1 MPWVSDSIGASCRGA
16 GIVRPCRAEEV
27 PRTRSRGVAPGWHA
41 PRPWRVNLAEFSIG
55 ENCYGPIYETGS
67 STLSSQLPAMHNR
80 AESAYTVASP
90 LRRIAAEK
98 FREEPPLTSSVVETK
113 VNRNSPEYEKNT
125 RRLVDLVT
133 EIKNQEIA
141 IQQGG
146 GAKAIES
153 QHKKGRLTARERIA
167 KLIDPDTQFFELGIY
182 AAYEMYEEWGG
193 APGAGTVTG
202 LAKVCGRT
210 FMLIA
215 NDATVKAGAFFPITA
230 KKVIRAQNIAI
241 ENHIPTI
248 YLVDSAGV
256 FLPLQ
261 EDVFPDTDDFGRV
274 FRNNA
279 VMSAMGIS
287 QIAAIMGM
295 CVAGGGY
302 LPVMC
307 DHVLMTDGS
316 GLFLA
321 GPALVQAAI
330 GQKISAEEL
339 GGAAMHSA
347 ISGTVDFREPNEE
360 ACLTRIRSIIGK
372 WGYRRQS
379 PWDRR
384 KPVDPLL
391 PAEEM
396 YGIYDSSPAR
406 PYDMKEIL
414 ARVLDGSR
422 FDEYKA
428 EYGKTLVCGYGRIGG
443 FAVGIVANQKLHA
456 QATDHEG
463 HKRVEFGGVI
473 YTESAEKAARFI
485 MDCNQNL
492 IPLIFFHDV
501 NGFMVGRDAEWSGI
515 IKAGAKM
522 VNAVSN
528 SVVPKIT
535 VIVGGSF
542 GAGHYAMCGK
552 AYDPRFVF
560 AWPTARYAVM
570 SGDSAAGTLV
580 EIKVKQLER
589 SGTKLS
595 DEDKKELYESVKR
608 TYDEQTDPRYGAARL
623 WIDKII
629 DPIETRD
636 AIAQALEAAALNPDV
651 PEFKVGVLQT

>member
-1 MPWVSDSIGASCRGA
+1 MADRNQPS
-16 GIVRPCRAEEV
+16 E
-27 PRTRSRGVAPGWHA
+27 
-41 PRPWRVNLAEFSIG
+41 
-55 ENCYGPIYETGS
+55 S
-67 STLSSQLPAMHNR
+67 SATTTLLPSKVDPT
-80 AESAYTVASP
+80 SARFEANM
-90 LRRIAAEK
+90 RFMA
-98 FREEPPLTSSVVETK
+98 
-113 VNRNSPEYEKNT
+113 
-125 RRLVDLVT
+125 DLVSHVRN
-133 EIKNQEIA
+133 EEEKIRE
-141 IQQGG
+141 GG
-146 GAKAIES
+146 GPKAIES
-153 QHKKGRLTARERIA
+153 QHAKGRLTARERIQ
-167 KLIDPDTQFFELGIY
+167 LLVDPGSFFELGSY
-182 AAYEMYEEWGG
+182 AAFGMYEDWGG
-193 APGAGTVTG
+193 APSAGVITG
-202 LAKVCGRT
+202 LARIHTRLV
-210 FMLIA
+210 MIIA
-215 NDATVKAGAFFPITA
+215 NDATVKAGAFFPMTA

-241 ENHIPTI
+241 ENRIPTV

-279 VMSAMGIS
+279 VLSALGVP

-330 GQKISAEEL
+330 GQKYTAEEL
-339 GGAAMHSA
+339 GGAAMHAA
-347 ISGTVDFREPNEE
+347 ISGTVDYREPNDE
-360 ACLTRIRSIIGK
+360 ACLARIRTIVEK

-379 PWDRR
+379 PWDRK
-384 KPVDPLL
+384 KPEEPALA
-391 PAEEM
+391 AEEI

-406 PYDMKEIL
+406 PYDIKEIL
-414 ARVLDGSR
+414 ARIVDAGR
-422 FDEYKA
+422 FDEYKP
-428 EYGKTLVCGYGRIGG
+428 EYGKTLVCGYARIGG

-456 QATDHEG
+456 QQTDHEG
-463 HKRVEFGGVI
+463 HKRLEFGGVI

-492 IPLIFFHDV
+492 IPLVFFHDV

-560 AWPTARYAVM
+560 AWPSARYAVM
-570 SGDSAAGTLV
+570 SGDSAAGTLL
-580 EIKVKQLER
+580 EIKIKQLER
-589 SGTKLS
+589 TGKKLS
-595 DEDKKELYESVKR
+595 EEEKKALYDAVKA

-623 WIDKII
+623 WIDKIL
-629 DPIETRD
+629 DPIETRE
-636 AIAQALEAAALNPDV
+636 AVTQALEAAALNPDV

>member
-1 MPWVSDSIGASCRGA
+1 MADRNEVSQ
-16 GIVRPCRAEEV
+16 
-27 PRTRSRGVAPGWHA
+27 
-41 PRPWRVNLAEFSIG
+41 
-55 ENCYGPIYETGS
+55 S
-67 STLSSQLPAMHNR
+67 SAATSLLPSKVDAT
-80 AESAYTVASP
+80 SA
-90 LRRIAAEK
+90 K
-98 FREEPPLTSSVVETK
+98 FEANMRFMA
-113 VNRNSPEYEKNT
+113 
-125 RRLVDLVT
+125 DLVSQVRN
-133 EIKNQEIA
+133 EEEQIRE
-141 IQQGG
+141 GG

-153 QHKKGRLTARERIA
+153 QHAKGRLTARERIQR
-167 KLIDPDTQFFELGIY
+167 LIDPGTFFELGIY
-182 AAYEMYEEWGG
+182 AAYGMYEEWGG
-193 APGAGTVTG
+193 APAAGVITG
-202 LAKVCGRT
+202 LARIHTRLV
-210 FMLIA
+210 MIIA
-215 NDATVKAGAFFPITA
+215 NDATVKAGAFFPMTA
-230 KKVIRAQNIAI
+230 KKVIRAQNIAL
-241 ENHIPTI
+241 ENRVPTI

-279 VMSAMGIS
+279 VMSAQGIP

-330 GQKISAEEL
+330 GQKYSAEEL
-339 GGAAMHSA
+339 GGAAMHAA
-347 ISGTVDFREPNEE
+347 ISGTVDYREPDDE
-360 ACLTRIRSIIGK
+360 ACVARIRSLVEK

-379 PWDRR
+379 PWDRK
-384 KPVDPLL
+384 KPEDPSLT
-391 PAEEM
+391 AEEI
-396 YGIYDSSPAR
+396 YGIYDPSPAR

-414 ARVLDGSR
+414 ARIVDVGR

-428 EYGKTLVCGYGRIGG
+428 EYGKTLVCGYARIGG

-456 QATDHEG
+456 QQTDHEG

-492 IPLIFFHDV
+492 IPLVFFHDV

-542 GAGHYAMCGK
+542 GAGNYAMCGK

-560 AWPTARYAVM
+560 AWPTAKYAVM
-570 SGDSAAGTLV
+570 SGDSAAGTLL
-580 EIKVKQLER
+580 EIKIKQQER
-589 SGTKLS
+589 SGKKLS
-595 DEDKKELYESVKR
+595 EEEEKELYDSVKR
-608 TYDEQTDPRYGAARL
+608 TYDNQTDPRYGAARL

-629 DPIETRD
+629 DPVETRE
-636 AIAQALEAAALNPDV
+636 AIVYALEAAALNPDV

>member
-1 MPWVSDSIGASCRGA
+1 MKGPVC
-16 GIVRPCRAEEV
+16 V
-27 PRTRSRGVAPGWHA
+27 PPLR
-41 PRPWRVNLAEFSIG
+41 
-55 ENCYGPIYETGS
+55 C
-67 STLSSQLPAMHNR
+67 
-80 AESAYTVASP
+80 YTVISFYSSP
-90 LRRIAAEK
+90 MADRIESTA
-98 FREEPPLTSSVVETK
+98 PSTSSVLETR
-113 VNRNSPEYEKNT
+113 VDPTSPRFEANM
-125 RRLVDLVT
+125 RFLADLVSQVRN
-133 EIKNQEIA
+133 EEEKIRE
-141 IQQGG
+141 GG
-146 GAKAIES
+146 GTKAIES
-153 QHKKGRLTARERIA
+153 QHSKGRLTARERINLLLDA
-167 KLIDPDTQFFELGIY
+167 GSFFELGSY
-182 AAYEMYEEWGG
+182 VAYGMYEEWGG
-193 APGAGTVTG
+193 APAAGVITG
-202 LAKVCGRT
+202 LGRIHT
-210 FMLIA
+210 RLVMIIA
-215 NDATVKAGAFFPITA
+215 NDATVKAGAFFPMTS

-241 ENHIPTI
+241 ENRIPTM

-279 VMSAMGIS
+279 VMSAMGIP

-330 GQKISAEEL
+330 GQKVSAEEL
-339 GGAAMHSA
+339 GGAAMHA
-347 ISGTVDFREPNEE
+347 GISGTVDFREPNDE
-360 ACLTRIRSIIGK
+360 ACLARIRAIVEK

-384 KPVDPLL
+384 KPEEPALA
-391 PAEEM
+391 AEEI

-406 PYDMKEIL
+406 PYDMKEVI
-414 ARVLDGSR
+414 ARITDGSR
-422 FDEYKA
+422 FDEYKS
-428 EYGKTLVCGYGRIGG
+428 EYGKTLLCGYARIGG

-456 QATDHEG
+456 QQTDHEG
-463 HKRVEFGGVI
+463 RKRTEFGGVI

-492 IPLIFFHDV
+492 IPLIFLHDV

-570 SGDSAAGTLV
+570 SGDAAAGTLV
-580 EIKVKQLER
+580 EIKLKQLER
-589 SGTKLS
+589 SGKTLG

-629 DPIETRD
+629 DPVETRE
-636 AIAQALEAAALNPDV
+636 AIVQALEAASLNPDV

>member
-1 MPWVSDSIGASCRGA
+1 M
-16 GIVRPCRAEEV
+16 AE
-27 PRTRSRGVAPGWHA
+27 R
-41 PRPWRVNLAEFSIG
+41 
-55 ENCYGPIYETGS
+55 YES
-67 STLSSQLPAMHNR
+67 STPSS
-80 AESAYTVASP
+80 STVLETHVDATSP
-90 LRRIAAEK
+90 RFEANMRFLADMVSQVRNEEEK
-98 FREEPPLTSSVVETK
+98 IRE
-113 VNRNSPEYEKNT
+113 
-125 RRLVDLVT
+125 
-133 EIKNQEIA
+133 
-141 IQQGG
+141 GG
-146 GAKAIES
+146 GPKAIEN
-153 QHKKGRLTARERIA
+153 QHSKGRLTARERIS
-167 KLIDPDTQFFELGIY
+167 LLVDTGTFFEIGSF
-182 AAYEMYEEWGG
+182 AAYGMYEEWGG
-193 APGAGTVTG
+193 APSAGVITG
-202 LAKVCGRT
+202 LARIHTRLV
-210 FMLIA
+210 MIIA
-215 NDATVKAGAFFPITA
+215 NDATVKAGAFFPMTS

-241 ENHIPTI
+241 ENRVPTM

-279 VMSAMGIS
+279 VMSAMGIP

-330 GQKISAEEL
+330 GQKVSAEEL

-347 ISGTVDFREPNEE
+347 ISGTVDFREPNDE
-360 ACLTRIRSIIGK
+360 ACLARIRAIVEK

-379 PWDRR
+379 PWDRK
-384 KPVDPLL
+384 KPEDPALA
-391 PAEEM
+391 AEEI
-396 YGIYDSSPAR
+396 YGIYDSSPGR
-406 PYDMKEIL
+406 PYDMKEIV
-414 ARVLDGSR
+414 ARIVDGSR
-422 FDEYKA
+422 FDEYKP
-428 EYGKTLVCGYGRIGG
+428 EYGKTVVCGYARIGG

-456 QATDHEG
+456 QAIDHEG
-463 HKRVEFGGVI
+463 HKRIEFGGVI

-552 AYDPRFVF
+552 AYDPRFLF

-570 SGDSAAGTLV
+570 SGDSAASVLV
-580 EIKVKQLER
+580 EIKLKQLER
-589 SGTKLS
+589 GGKTLS
-595 DEDKKELYESVKR
+595 EEEKKELYESTKR
-608 TYDEQTDPRYGAARL
+608 SYDEQTDPRYGAARL

-629 DPIETRD
+629 DPIETRE
-636 AIAQALEAAALNPDV
+636 AITQALEAASLNPDV
-651 PEFKVGVLQT
+651 AEFKVGVLQT

>member
-1 MPWVSDSIGASCRGA
+1 MPELS
-16 GIVRPCRAEEV
+16 
-27 PRTRSRGVAPGWHA
+27 
-41 PRPWRVNLAEFSIG
+41 NKLFSKLD
-55 ENCYGPIYETGS
+55 PT
-67 STLSSQLPAMHNR
+67 
-80 AESAYTVASP
+80 SA
-90 LRRIAAEK
+90 R
-98 FREEPPLTSSVVETK
+98 
-113 VNRNSPEYEKNT
+113 YEKNM
-125 RRLVDLVT
+125 RSMAGLVAAIRT
-133 EIKNQEIA
+133 EEEQISL
-141 IQQGG
+141 GG
-146 GAKAIES
+146 GEKAIES
-153 QHKKGRLTARERIA
+153 QHAKKRLTARERINL
-167 KLIDPDTQFFELGIY
+167 LIDRDTQFFELALY

-193 APGAGTVTG
+193 APSAGVVTG
-202 LAKVCGRT
+202 LGRIHGRL
-210 FMLIA
+210 FMIIA
-215 NDATVKAGAFFPITA
+215 NDATVKAGAFFPMTA
-230 KKVIRAQNIAI
+230 KKVLRAQNISI
-241 ENHIPTI
+241 ENRVPTV
-248 YLVDSAGV
+248 YLVDSSGV

-279 VMSAMGIS
+279 VMSAMGIP

-330 GQKISAEEL
+330 GQKVSAEEL

-347 ISGTVDFREPNEE
+347 ISGTVDFHEPNDE
-360 ACLTRIRSIIGK
+360 ACLTRIRSIIDK

-379 PWDRR
+379 IWDRK
-384 KPVDPLL
+384 KPEAPAYT
-391 PAEEM
+391 AEEI
-396 YGIYDSSPAR
+396 YGVYGTETAK
-406 PYDMKEIL
+406 PYDMMEII
-414 ARVLDGSR
+414 ARIVDGSR

-428 EYGKTLVCGYGRIGG
+428 EYGKTLICGYARIGG

-456 QATDHEG
+456 QQTDALG
-463 HKRVEFGGVI
+463 QKRMEFGGVI

-492 IPLIFFHDV
+492 IPLVFLHDV

-528 SVVPKIT
+528 SVVPKIS

-570 SGDSAAGTLV
+570 SGDSAASTLV
-580 EIKVKQLER
+580 EIKIKQLER
-589 SGTKLS
+589 SGKQLT
-595 DEDKKELYESVKR
+595 DEDKKELFESIKR
-608 TYDEQTDPRYGAARL
+608 TYDEQADPRYGAARL
-623 WIDKII
+623 WIDSII
-629 DPIETRD
+629 DPAKTREVLMT
-636 AIAQALEAAALNPDV
+636 ALEAVAMNP
-651 PEFKVGVLQT
+651 EVGRF

>member
-1 MPWVSDSIGASCRGA
+1 MVDRNQVSESTAA
-16 GIVRPCRAEEV
+16 
-27 PRTRSRGVAPGWHA
+27 
-41 PRPWRVNLAEFSIG
+41 
-55 ENCYGPIYETGS
+55 
-67 STLSSQLPAMHNR
+67 STLLPSKVDPT
-80 AESAYTVASP
+80 SARFEANM
-90 LRRIAAEK
+90 RFMA
-98 FREEPPLTSSVVETK
+98 
-113 VNRNSPEYEKNT
+113 
-125 RRLVDLVT
+125 DLVSQVRN
-133 EIKNQEIA
+133 EEEKIRE
-141 IQQGG
+141 GG
-146 GAKAIES
+146 GPKAIES
-153 QHKKGRLTARERIA
+153 QHAKGRLTARERIH
-167 KLIDPDTQFFELGIY
+167 LLVDPGSFFELGTY
-182 AAYEMYEEWGG
+182 AAFRMYEEWGG
-193 APGAGTVTG
+193 APSAGVITG
-202 LAKVCGRT
+202 LARIHTRLV
-210 FMLIA
+210 MIIA
-215 NDATVKAGAFFPITA
+215 NDATVKAGAFFPMTS

-241 ENHIPTI
+241 ENRVPTI

-279 VMSAMGIS
+279 VMSAMGIP

-330 GQKISAEEL
+330 GQKYSAEEL
-339 GGAAMHSA
+339 GGAEMHAA
-347 ISGTVDFREPNEE
+347 ISGTVDYREPNDE
-360 ACLTRIRSIIGK
+360 ACVARIRAIVEK

-384 KPVDPLL
+384 KPEEPALA
-391 PAEEM
+391 AEEI

-406 PYDMKEIL
+406 PYDMKEVL
-414 ARVLDGSR
+414 ARVVDAGR
-422 FDEYKA
+422 FDEYKP
-428 EYGKTLVCGYGRIGG
+428 EYGKTLICGYARIGG

-456 QATDHEG
+456 QQVDHEG
-463 HKRVEFGGVI
+463 HKRLEFGGVI

-492 IPLIFFHDV
+492 IPLVFFHDV

-560 AWPTARYAVM
+560 AWPSAKYAVM

-580 EIKVKQLER
+580 EIKLKQLER
-589 SGTKLS
+589 SGKKLS
-595 DEDKKELYESVKR
+595 EEEKKELYESVKQ

-623 WIDKII
+623 WIDRII
-629 DPIETRD
+629 DPIETRE

>member
-1 MPWVSDSIGASCRGA
+1 MA
-16 GIVRPCRAEEV
+16 
-27 PRTRSRGVAPGWHA
+27 
-41 PRPWRVNLAEFSIG
+41 N
-55 ENCYGPIYETGS
+55 
-67 STLSSQLPAMHNR
+67 
-80 AESAYTVASP
+80 
-90 LRRIAAEK
+90 
-98 FREEPPLTSSVVETK
+98 REE
-113 VNRNSPEYEKNT
+113 SPAPQSPIILST
-125 RRLVDLVT
+125 RIDPASARFEANMRFLADLVSQVRN
-133 EIKNQEIA
+133 EEEHIRE
-141 IQQGG
+141 GG
-146 GAKAIES
+146 GPKAIEN
-153 QHKKGRLTARERIA
+153 QHSKNRLTARERINLLA
-167 KLIDPDTQFFELGIY
+167 DPGTFFELG
-182 AAYEMYEEWGG
+182 AYVAHGMYEEWGG
-193 APGAGTVTG
+193 APAAGVITG
-202 LAKVCGRT
+202 LARVQSRL
-210 FMLIA
+210 MIIIA
-215 NDATVKAGAFFPITA
+215 NDATVKAGAFFPMTS

-241 ENHIPTI
+241 ENRIPTI

-279 VMSAMGIS
+279 VMSAMGIP

-330 GQKISAEEL
+330 GQKVSAEEL

-347 ISGTVDFREPNEE
+347 ISGTVDFREPNDE
-360 ACLTRIRSIIGK
+360 ACLQRIRAIVDK

-384 KPVDPLL
+384 KPEP
-391 PAEEM
+391 PALAGEEI

-414 ARVLDGSR
+414 ARIIDGSR
-422 FDEYKA
+422 FDEYKP
-428 EYGKTLVCGYGRIGG
+428 EYGKTLICGYARIGG
-443 FAVGIVANQKLHA
+443 FAVGIVANQKLHT

-463 HKRVEFGGVI
+463 KKRVEFGGVI

-492 IPLIFFHDV
+492 IPLIFLHDV

-515 IKAGAKM
+515 IKAGAKL

-552 AYDPRFVF
+552 AYDPRFMF

-570 SGDSAAGTLV
+570 GGDAAAGTLV
-580 EIKVKQLER
+580 EIKIRQLER
-589 SGTKLS
+589 GGKKLS
-595 DEDKKELYESVKR
+595 EEERKELFESTKR

-629 DPIETRD
+629 DPVETRD
-636 AIAQALEAAALNPDV
+636 AITQALEAAALNPDV

>member
-1 MPWVSDSIGASCRGA
+1 MADRNQPS
-16 GIVRPCRAEEV
+16 E
-27 PRTRSRGVAPGWHA
+27 
-41 PRPWRVNLAEFSIG
+41 
-55 ENCYGPIYETGS
+55 S
-67 STLSSQLPAMHNR
+67 SATTTLLPSKVDPT
-80 AESAYTVASP
+80 SARFEANM
-90 LRRIAAEK
+90 RFMA
-98 FREEPPLTSSVVETK
+98 
-113 VNRNSPEYEKNT
+113 
-125 RRLVDLVT
+125 DLVSHVRN
-133 EIKNQEIA
+133 EEEKIRE
-141 IQQGG
+141 GG
-146 GAKAIES
+146 GPKAIES
-153 QHKKGRLTARERIA
+153 QHAKGRLTARERIQ
-167 KLIDPDTQFFELGIY
+167 LLVDSGSFFELGSY
-182 AAYEMYEEWGG
+182 AAFGMYEDWGG
-193 APGAGTVTG
+193 APSAGVITG
-202 LAKVCGRT
+202 LARIHTRLV
-210 FMLIA
+210 MIIA
-215 NDATVKAGAFFPITA
+215 NDATVKAGAFFPMTA

-241 ENHIPTI
+241 ENRIPTV

-279 VMSAMGIS
+279 VLSALGVP

-330 GQKISAEEL
+330 GQKYTAEEL
-339 GGAAMHSA
+339 GGAAMHAA
-347 ISGTVDFREPNEE
+347 ISGTVDYREPNDE
-360 ACLTRIRSIIGK
+360 ACLARIRAIVEK

-379 PWDRR
+379 PWDRK
-384 KPVDPLL
+384 KPEEPALA
-391 PAEEM
+391 AEEI
-396 YGIYDSSPAR
+396 YGIYDSSSAR
-406 PYDMKEIL
+406 PYDIKEIL
-414 ARVLDGSR
+414 ARIVDAGR
-422 FDEYKA
+422 FDEYKP
-428 EYGKTLVCGYGRIGG
+428 EYGKTLVCGYARIGG

-456 QATDHEG
+456 QQTDHEG
-463 HKRVEFGGVI
+463 HKRLEFGGVI

-492 IPLIFFHDV
+492 IPLVFFHDV

-560 AWPTARYAVM
+560 AWPSARYAVM
-570 SGDSAAGTLV
+570 SGDSAAGTLL
-580 EIKVKQLER
+580 EIKIKQLER
-589 SGTKLS
+589 TGKKLS
-595 DEDKKELYESVKR
+595 DEEKKALYDAVKS

-623 WIDKII
+623 WIDKIL
-629 DPIETRD
+629 DPIETRE
-636 AIAQALEAAALNPDV
+636 AVTQALEAAALNPDV